1 MEIVTSIAPIALAII
16 MLCLGASLTVN
27 DFLRVIKNPKDF
39 FIGFVCQLFVLP
51 VVAFLLIIILKV
63 PTEMALGVMLIAA
76 APGGVTSNVLT
87 KFADGDVALSISLT
101 AFMSLLSI
109 ISVPFIIFTTISLF
123 EISYVAKEISMI
135 GISLKM
141 FFVVT
146 VPVIVGMIIRRLTGD
161 LVIRN
166 LKIIQRISIIL
177 FLTVFAAIYIEEW
190 DNIVSFLARAGLI
203 ALILNVTMMVIGF
216 YVAKFFASGEAQQRA
231 ISLECGLQNGTLAVF
246 VGTQLF
252 DSVVYMVPTAAYA
265 LIMMTTSLI
274 FVFILRKNNFN
285 QK

>member
-1 MEIVTSIAPIALAII
+1 MGIVTSIAPIALAII
-16 MLCLGASLTVN
+16 MLCLGASLTLS
-27 DFLRVIKNPKDF
+27 DFSRVIKKPKDF
-39 FIGFVCQLFVLP
+39 FIGFVCQLFILP
-51 VVAFLLIIILKV
+51 IVAYLLIIILKV
-63 PTEMALGVMLIAA
+63 PTELALGVMLIAA
-76 APGGVTSNVLT
+76 APGGITSNVLT
-87 KFADGDVALSISLT
+87 KFADGDVALSVSLT

-109 ISVPFIIFTTISLF
+109 ISVPFIIFTTIDLF

-146 VPVIVGMIIRRLTGD
+146 VPVIIGMIIRHLTGD

-166 LKIIQRISIIL
+166 LKIIQRSSIIL
-177 FLTVFAAIYIEEW
+177 FLVVFAAIYIEEW
-190 DNIVSFLARAGLI
+190 NNIVSFLARAGTI
-203 ALILNVTMMVIGF
+203 ALILNIVMMVIGF
-216 YVAKFFASGEAQQRA
+216 YVAKFLASGEAQQKA

-252 DSVVYMVPTAAYA
+252 DNVVYMVPTAAYA

-274 FVFILRKNNFN
+274 FVFILRKVNL
-285 QK
+285 KHS

>member
-16 MLCLGASLTVN
+16 MLCLGASLTIS
-27 DFLRVIKNPKDF
+27 DFSRVIKNPKDF

-76 APGGVTSNVLT
+76 APGGVTSNILT

-146 VPVIVGMIIRRLTGD
+146 VPVIVGMIIRRLAGD

-190 DNIVSFLARAGLI
+190 DKIVSFLARAGLI

-252 DSVVYMVPTAAYA
+252 DNVVYMVPTAAYA

-274 FVFILRKNNFN
+274 FVFILRKTNFS
-285 QK
+285 KK

>member
-1 MEIVTSIAPIALAII
+1 MGIVTSIAPIALAII
-16 MLCLGASLTVN
+16 MLCLGASLTLS
-27 DFLRVIKNPKDF
+27 DFSRVIKKPKDF
-39 FIGFVCQLFVLP
+39 FIGFVCQLFILP
-51 VVAFLLIIILKV
+51 IVAYLLIIILKV
-63 PTEMALGVMLIAA
+63 STELALGVMLIAA

-87 KFADGDVALSISLT
+87 KFADGDVALSVSLT

-109 ISVPFIIFTTISLF
+109 ISVPFIIFTAIDIF
-123 EISYVAKEISMI
+123 EITYVAKEISMI

-146 VPVIVGMIIRRLTGD
+146 VPVIIGMIIRYLIGD

-166 LKIIQRISIIL
+166 LKIIQRISITL
-177 FLTVFAAIYIEEW
+177 FLVVFAAIYIEEW
-190 DNIVSFLARAGLI
+190 NNIVSFLVRAGTI
-203 ALILNVTMMVIGF
+203 ALILNVVMMVIGF
-216 YVAKFFASGEAQQRA
+216 YVAKFLASGEAQQKA

-252 DSVVYMVPTAAYA
+252 DNVDYMVPTAAYA

-274 FVFILRKNNFN
+274 FVFILRKVNLKFS
-285 QK
+285 

>member
-1 MEIVTSIAPIALAII
+1 MGIVTSIAPIALAII
-16 MLCLGASLTVN
+16 MLCLGSSLTLS
-27 DFLRVIKNPKDF
+27 DFSRVIKKPKDF
-39 FIGFVCQLFVLP
+39 FIGFVCQLFILP
-51 VVAFLLIIILKV
+51 IVAYLLIIILKV
-63 PTEMALGVMLIAA
+63 STELALGVMLIAA

-87 KFADGDVALSISLT
+87 KFADGDVALSVSLT

-109 ISVPFIIFTTISLF
+109 ISVPFIIFTAIDIF
-123 EISYVAKEISMI
+123 EITYVVKEISMI

-146 VPVIVGMIIRRLTGD
+146 VPVIIGMIIRHLTGD

-166 LKIIQRISIIL
+166 LKIIQRISITL
-177 FLTVFAAIYIEEW
+177 FLVVFTAIYIEEW
-190 DNIVSFLARAGLI
+190 NNIVSFLARAGTI
-203 ALILNVTMMVIGF
+203 ALILNIVMMVIGF
-216 YVAKFFASGEAQQRA
+216 YVAKFLASGEAQQKA

-252 DSVVYMVPTAAYA
+252 DNVVYMVPTAAYA

-274 FVFILRKNNFN
+274 FVFILRKVNL
-285 QK
+285 KHS

>member
-1 MEIVTSIAPIALAII
+1 MGIVTSIAPIALAII
-16 MLCLGASLTVN
+16 MLCLGASLTVS
-27 DFLRVIKNPKDF
+27 DFSRVIKNPKDF

-76 APGGVTSNVLT
+76 APGGVTSNILT

-109 ISVPFIIFTTISLF
+109 ISVPFIIFTTIDLF

-146 VPVIVGMIIRRLTGD
+146 VPVIVGMIIRRLAGD

-252 DSVVYMVPTAAYA
+252 DNVVYMVPTAAYA

>member
-1 MEIVTSIAPIALAII
+1 MGIVTSIAPIALAII
-16 MLCLGASLTVN
+16 MLCLGASLTLS
-27 DFLRVIKNPKDF
+27 DFSRVIKKPKDF
-39 FIGFVCQLFVLP
+39 FIGFVCQLFILP
-51 VVAFLLIIILKV
+51 IVAYLLIIILKV
-63 PTEMALGVMLIAA
+63 STELALGVMLIAA

-87 KFADGDVALSISLT
+87 KFADGDVALSVSLT

-109 ISVPFIIFTTISLF
+109 ISVPFIIFTAINIF
-123 EISYVAKEISMI
+123 EITYVTKEISMI

-146 VPVIVGMIIRRLTGD
+146 VPVIIGMIIRYLTGD

-166 LKIIQRISIIL
+166 LKIIQRISITL
-177 FLTVFAAIYIEEW
+177 FLVVFAAIYIEEW
-190 DNIVSFLARAGLI
+190 NNIVSFLVRAGTI
-203 ALILNVTMMVIGF
+203 ALILNVVMMVIGF
-216 YVAKFFASGEAQQRA
+216 YVAKFLASGEAQQKA

-252 DSVVYMVPTAAYA
+252 DNVDYMVPTAAYA

-274 FVFILRKNNFN
+274 FVFILRKVNLKFS
-285 QK
+285 

>member
-1 MEIVTSIAPIALAII
+1 MGIVTSIAPIALAII
-16 MLCLGASLTVN
+16 MLCLGASLTVS
-27 DFLRVIKNPKDF
+27 DFSRVIKNPKDF

-51 VVAFLLIIILKV
+51 LVAYLLIIILKI

-87 KFADGDVALSISLT
+87 KFADGDVALSVSLT

-109 ISVPFIIFTTISLF
+109 ISVPFIIFTAIDLF
-123 EISYVAKEISMI
+123 EITYVAKEVSMV

-146 VPVIVGMIIRRLTGD
+146 VPVIIGMIIRHLTGD

-166 LKIIQRISIIL
+166 LKIIQRVSIAL
-177 FLTVFAAIYIEEW
+177 FLVVFAAIYIEEW
-190 DNIVSFLARAGLI
+190 NNIVSFLVRAGTI
-203 ALILNVTMMVIGF
+203 ALILNVVMMIIGF
-216 YVAKFFASGEAQQRA
+216 YVAKFLASGVAQQRA

-252 DSVVYMVPTAAYA
+252 DSVTYMVPTAAYA

-274 FVFILRKNNFN
+274 FVFILRKSNFG

>member
-16 MLCLGASLTVN
+16 MLCLGASLTIS
-27 DFLRVIKNPKDF
+27 DFSRVIKNPKDF

-109 ISVPFIIFTTISLF
+109 ISVPFIIFTTIGLF

-190 DNIVSFLARAGLI
+190 DKIVSFLARAGLI

-252 DSVVYMVPTAAYA
+252 DNVVYMVPTAAYA

-274 FVFILRKNNFN
+274 FVFILRKTNFS
-285 QK
+285 KK

>member
-16 MLCLGASLTVN
+16 MLGLGASLTLS
-27 DFLRVIKNPKDF
+27 DFSRVIKNPKDF

-51 VVAFLLIIILKV
+51 LVAYLLIIILKV

-87 KFADGDVALSISLT
+87 KFADGDAALSVSLT
-101 AFMSLLSI
+101 AFMSLVSI
-109 ISVPFIIFTTISLF
+109 ISVPIIVALAIDLF
-123 EISYVAKEISMI
+123 EISYVTKEISMI

-146 VPVIVGMIIRRLTGD
+146 VPVIIGMIIRHLTGD
-161 LVIRN
+161 LMIRN
-166 LKIIQRISIIL
+166 LKIIQRISIAL
-177 FLTVFAAIYIEEW
+177 FFVVFAAIYIEEW
-190 DNIVSFLARAGLI
+190 NNIVSFLTRAGTI
-203 ALILNVTMMVIGF
+203 ALILNVTMMTIGF
-216 YVAKFFASGEAQQRA
+216 YVAKFFASGVAQQRA

-252 DSVVYMVPTAAYA
+252 DNVVYMVPTAAYA
-265 LIMMTTSLI
+265 LIMLTTASI
-274 FVFILRKNNFN
+274 FVCILRKCNFG

>member
-16 MLCLGASLTVN
+16 MLCLGASLTVS
-27 DFLRVIKNPKDF
+27 DFSRVIKNPKDF

-51 VVAFLLIIILKV
+51 IVAYLLIIILKV

-109 ISVPFIIFTTISLF
+109 ITVPFIIFTTIDLF

-166 LKIIQRISIIL
+166 LKILQRISIIL

-203 ALILNVTMMVIGF
+203 ALILNVTMMIIGF